1 MMKLV
6 QLKSR
11 LSGYSKQ
18 SLTSS
23 SSSKSKLMEAK
34 AKAAALEIKAA
45 FLKER
50 QARRMAS
57 KELELRQEIA
67 QAKIEEKVYE
77 QFEMEQNIDGMNDY
91 LEIKQ

>member
-67 QAKIEEKVYE
+67 KIEEKVYE

>member
-1 MMKLV
+1 MIAFLNQAKKQHDDEIGSIKL
-6 QLKSR
+6 R
-11 LSGYSKQ
+11 LSGRSKR

-45 FLKER
+45 FL
-50 QARRMAS
+50 
-57 KELELRQEIA
+57 
-67 QAKIEEKVYE
+67 EENVYK

-91 LEIKQ
+91 LETMKVK

>member
-1 MMKLV
+1 MKLV

-67 QAKIEEKVYE
+67 KIEEKVYE